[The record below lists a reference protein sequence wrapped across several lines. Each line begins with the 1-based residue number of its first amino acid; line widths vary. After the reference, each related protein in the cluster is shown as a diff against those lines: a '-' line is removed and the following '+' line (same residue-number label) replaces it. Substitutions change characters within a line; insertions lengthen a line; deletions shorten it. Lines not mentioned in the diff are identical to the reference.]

1 MDNQNNPVIIEE
13 KNQVKKQIKS
23 KFVELSSASTSHGYP
38 NIFRTKYLSIKIL
51 WVFSLMT
58 SIGFCIFLLIR
69 GINAYLEYGV
79 VTNIE
84 MIDERPVEFPTI
96 TVCDLDKFQTYQ
108 AAELIREI
116 YYTVY
121 NIGLGDDSEY
131 FIDLLS
137 TYPYVYKL
145 ATAKAANPSFGNSS
159 RKKLA
164 YDLKNTLFRCSYNN
178 DVKLCN
184 PDQFE
189 WSYDYTYGNCYK
201 FNSGY
206 NSSGNE
212 VPIKAASKPGYSN
225 GLNMFFFNNQTKI
238 KYTRLNVNKYQGY
251 IVFIHDKTENPI
263 FSNGIQ
269 VLPGTHVNIGI
280 KKTITKKYPEP
291 YSNCKDLSAYSSY
304 FYDFLTQ
311 SNKVYRQR
319 DCFDLLL
326 QRSIINY
333 CGCYDLQ
340 YPQLYN
346 AAPCLSLKQ
355 LECAEMGYLNFWN
368 NHTDSS
374 ECPLECDFVDFD
386 FSYSTSD
393 FDAYGMY
400 LLYNEREPFSETYLE
415 EFKKQTAIINVYFS
429 DLRYTKI
436 TESPSTTIIDLFAY
450 IGGTVGLFVGVSV
463 LSCVEIVEFILE
475 AIIIYFEK
483 RKETRKYKTQNQ
495 TL

>member
-1 MDNQNNPVIIEE
+1 MDNQNNPVIIE
-13 KNQVKKQIKS
+13 KRIHVKKQVKS
-23 KFVELSSASTSHGYP
+23 KFVELSSSSTSHGYP

-58 SIGFCIFLLIR
+58 AIGFCLFLLIR
-69 GINAYLEYGV
+69 GINAYLEFNV
-79 VTNIE
+79 ITNIE

-116 YYTVY
+116 YYSEY
-121 NIGLGDDSEY
+121 KIALGEDYEY
-131 FIDLLS
+131 FINLLDY
-137 TYPYVYKL
+137 YPNVYKL

-206 NSSGNE
+206 NSSGHQ
-212 VPIKAASKPGYSN
+212 VPIKVASKPGFSN

-238 KYTRLNVNKYQGY
+238 KYTRLNINKYQGY
-251 IVFIHDKTENPI
+251 IIFIHDNTENPV

-280 KKTITKKYPEP
+280 KKTITHKCPEP
-291 YSNCKDLSAYSSY
+291 YSNCKDLSSYSSY
-304 FYDFLTQ
+304 FYDFLIKT
-311 SNKVYRQR
+311 NKVYRQR

-326 QRSIINY
+326 QRSIISY

-340 YPQLYN
+340 YPQLYD
-346 AAPCLSLKQ
+346 AAPCLNLKQ
-355 LECAEMGYLNFWN
+355 LACSEISYLNFWN
-368 NHTDSS
+368 NKTDSS
-374 ECPLECDFVDFD
+374 ECPLECDFIDFD

-400 LLYNEREPFSETYLE
+400 LLYNKREYYNDKELDD
-415 EFKKQTAIINVYFS
+415 FKKQTASINVYFS
-429 DLRYTKI
+429 DLRYTEI
-436 TESPSTTIIDLFAY
+436 TESPSTTIIDLFAN
-450 IGGTVGLFVGVSV
+450 IGGTTGLFIGISV
-463 LSCVEIVEFILE
+463 LSFVELIEFLLE
-475 AIIIYFEK
+475 VIIIYFEN
-483 RKETRKYKTQNQ
+483 RKEARKYTIQNQ